1 MLSEQQ
7 TANAF
12 SKIIALL
19 GHKIENSFHVGTNL
33 QNLLPPDFGTF
44 EGEKM
49 FSCVYF

>member
-49 FSCVYF
+49 FLCVYF